1 MAKTMK
7 LISLLSVTATICFSA
22 LYIYN
27 KTHAFLSLAI
37 TFGTMAFHLCL
48 RLLVGTLFN
57 AVMKNRADYSKN
69 RYQVRA
75 WEKKLY
81 DKLKVKKWKNKMP
94 TYDNDA
100 FDASKHSWDEI
111 AQASCQ
117 SELVHETNVVLSFVP
132 IVFSVWFGSLAVFII
147 TSVCGALFDLM
158 FVIIQ
163 RYNRPRIL
171 KMVNK
176 TSRKKSQKL

>member
-7 LISLLSVTATICFSA
+7 MIALLSVAATIIFSVI
-22 LYIYN
+22 YIFN
-27 KTHAFLSLAI
+27 SISAFLSLAI

-48 RLLVGTLFN
+48 RLVVGSLFN
-57 AVMKNRADYSKN
+57 IFMKNKADYTKKW
-69 RYQVRA
+69 YQIRP

-81 DKLKVKKWKNKMP
+81 NKLKVKKWKNKMP
-94 TYDNDA
+94 TYDVDA

-117 SELVHETNVVLSFVP
+117 SELVHETDVILSFIP
-132 IVFSVWFGSLAVFII
+132 IIFSIWFGSLAVFII
-147 TSVCGALFDLM
+147 TSVCGALFDLV

-163 RYNRPRIL
+163 RYNRPRLL
-171 KMVNK
+171 KMVNRA
-176 TSRKKSQKL
+176 RK

>member
-7 LISLLSVTATICFSA
+7 LFALLSVTATIIFSV
-22 LYIYN
+22 LYIFN
-27 KTHAFLSLAI
+27 SIPAFLSLAI

-48 RLLVGTLFN
+48 RLIVGSLFN
-57 AVMKNRADYSKN
+57 IFMKNKADYTRKW
-69 RYQVRA
+69 YQIRP

-81 DKLKVKKWKNKMP
+81 NKLKVKKWKNKMP
-94 TYDNDA
+94 TYDVDI

-117 SELVHETNVVLSFVP
+117 SELVHETNIILSFIP
-132 IVFSVWFGSLAVFII
+132 IIFSVWVGSLAVFVI
-147 TSVCGALFDLM
+147 TSVCGALFDLI

-163 RYNRPRIL
+163 RYNRPRLL

-176 TSRKKSQKL
+176 ARK